1 MSILLIE
8 DDAIHIKLIR
18 RALEKGGYGDNII
31 SLEDGE
37 KALTYLF
44 PSDKGERPFLPRLI
58 MMDINLPKI
67 NGIEVLRRIKED
79 EKLRIIPVVMLT
91 TSSNRIDM
99 EKCFRYSANSYI
111 VKPLDFQNFMD
122 KMKNVAQYW
131 LEVNS
136 VPIELN
142 HE

>member
-8 DDAIHIKLIR
+8 DDAIHMKLIR
-18 RALEKGGYGDNII
+18 RALEKSGYGDNII
-31 SLEDGE
+31 YLDDGE
-37 KALTYLF
+37 KAIAYLF
-44 PSDKGERPFLPRLI
+44 SDDKTGKHSLPRLI
-58 MMDINLPKI
+58 IMDINLPKI

-91 TSSNRIDM
+91 TSSNRMDM
-99 EKCFRYSANSYI
+99 QKCFKYNANSYI

-131 LEVNS
+131 LEVNTA
-136 VPIELN
+136 PIE
-142 HE
+142 